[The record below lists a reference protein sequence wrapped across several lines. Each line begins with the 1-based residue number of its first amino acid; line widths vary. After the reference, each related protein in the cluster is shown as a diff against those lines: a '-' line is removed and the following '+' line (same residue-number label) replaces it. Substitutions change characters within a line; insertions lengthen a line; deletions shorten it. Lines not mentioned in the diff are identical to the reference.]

1 MRRVKAVCT
10 GLAVLAG
17 LLVTGC
23 SAQALRVDCDRTLT
37 PINAPV
43 PVAQLGD
50 AKSGERR

>member
-1 MRRVKAVCT
+1 MRRVKAVGR

-23 SAQALRVDCDRTLT
+23 SAHALRVDCDRTLT

-43 PVAQLGD
+43 PAAQLGD
-50 AKSGERR
+50 AKSGAAR